1 MSKPV
6 SLTGIK
12 PTGIPHIGNYLGAIK
27 PALNYTDS
35 HEAVYFIADY
45 HALTTVWKGED
56 MRHQIHSVAAT
67 WLALGLDPETC
78 HFYKQS
84 DVPEI
89 FELNWVLSCFTPKG
103 FMNRAH
109 GYKDKVAKN
118 QEAGRDADEGVNMGL
133 YGYPC
138 LMNADILMFGANIVP
153 VGKDQKQ
160 HVEFT
165 RDIAT
170 RFNKN
175 YKQEVL
181 TIPEPVIDELTD
193 VIPGMDGRKMSKS
206 YDNTIEI
213 FLSSKKLK
221 KKVNKIVTNSQ
232 EMEEVKDPE
241 TCNVFALYKFFASED
256 EQSELA
262 EEYRAGG
269 MGWGAAKAELHRV
282 LDREFAEAREKY
294 DHLMANTHEIDAILA
309 KGAEKA
315 RVKARELMDQIR
327 GLVGVG

>member
-27 PALNYTDS
+27 PALKYTES

-45 HALTTVWKGED
+45 HALNLVWNGED
-56 MRHQIHSVAAT
+56 MRNQIYSVAAT

-84 DVPEI
+84 DIPEI
-89 FELNWVLSCFTPKG
+89 FEFNWVLSCFTPKG

-118 QEAGRDADEGVNMGL
+118 QEAGRDTDDGINMGL

-138 LMNADILMFGANIVP
+138 LMNADILMFEANIVP

-175 YKQEVL
+175 YKTDLL
-181 TIPEPVIDELTD
+181 TIPEAIIDEVTD

-213 FLSSKKLK
+213 FLPSKKLK

-232 EMEEVKDPE
+232 EMNEVKNPDE
-241 TCNVFALYKFFASED
+241 CNVFSLYKFFSTEE
-256 EQSELA
+256 EQKILA
-262 EEYRAGG
+262 DRYRAGG
-269 MGWGAAKAELHRV
+269 MGWGEAKSELHRV
-282 LDREFAEAREKY
+282 LDREFSEAREKY
-294 DHLMANTHEIDAILA
+294 DHLMANTHEIDTILA
-309 KGAEKA
+309 KGALKA
-315 RVKARELMDQIR
+315 RLKAQQLMKKVR
-327 GLVGVG
+327 SKVGVG